1 MPSGDLGKELIAPP
15 GELGLLHKLCG
26 SYAKSCRTQW
36 AQNQLGVSAIPYR
49 VVKTDVGTNHKGR
62 DTGFLPSQKNRS
74 LVAINLMS
82 KHNSRPTVKTGD

>member
-1 MPSGDLGKELIAPP
+1 MHHLESWDCCTNFVDLI
-15 GELGLLHKLCG
+15 
-26 SYAKSCRTQW
+26 AKSCRTQW

-49 VVKTDVGTNHKGR
+49 VVKTDVRTNHKGR